1 MMNSKEL
8 SESDPALPSISL
20 FTGQAQLQSNMSP
33 CIDMKSKPQ
42 TFVSAGINGTVCMY
56 GYAYIYIYMLPPLTY
71 LPVWCVYTTGVYLQN
86 FICIGA
92 GDCRFACF
100 LVLLAKYMSDPVP
113 AASQSNSIGDT
124 FAIVS
129 VRNNAQLLSD

>member
-1 MMNSKEL
+1 MIKNKK
-8 SESDPALPSISL
+8 
-20 FTGQAQLQSNMSP
+20 GRHKRNMSKGS
-33 CIDMKSKPQ
+33 KSVNHRTTKHQ
-42 TFVSAGINGTVCMY
+42 FRN
-56 GYAYIYIYMLPPLTY
+56 MLPPLTY